1 MRLTYWRATLAAVTV
16 LAMLLIPAV
25 VILEHLPPESA
36 APDDIECSS
45 AAPFMEAESTA
56 GAGKRGARRE
66 LGAVALRIAQPS
78 PELPH

>member
-16 LAMLLIPAV
+16 FAILLLPGF
-25 VILEHLPPESA
+25 VILEHLPPEGT
-36 APDDIECSS
+36 APGDIECSS

-56 GAGKRGARRE
+56 GAGKRDTGRA